1 MLFRRAD
8 IVLAAAI
15 SSTLVSSSG
24 LSGFGQ
30 TRTSL
35 VIAVTMAESL
45 RPVLG
50 LRATDFSATIDGRT
64 APVSAISAAPLTLSI
79 VLLFDISASANSRFL
94 EPPQDFTSEVDA
106 NLLSHLAPAD
116 RFASGVFGDNVSIS
130 GFSAGDRR
138 SQLAAVRQGFKN
150 TVIGRNGPSRI
161 WDAVDSA
168 VTALADQ
175 PGRRAIILV
184 TDGQASG
191 NRLGLAAVIKHAQAA
206 DVAVCVVAS
215 GSGFIEPLPPQRSL
229 LTPYD
234 ALIRLASETGGT
246 RTADAVGD
254 TFRPRHPERF
264 FGGLLDV
271 LRNSYVLEID
281 APAISGLHTVE
292 VRVAS
297 GAQAHVRSA
306 FTIGAR

>member
-1 MLFRRAD
+1 MNFRRVD
-8 IVLAAAI
+8 TTLVAAAF
-15 SSTLVSSSG
+15 SAVVTG
-24 LSGFGQ
+24 GALSGTGQ
-30 TRTSL
+30 MQTLFVVGVTR
-35 VIAVTMAESL
+35 AESL

-50 LRATDFSATIDGRT
+50 LRASDFSATIDGRT
-64 APVSAISAAPLTLSI
+64 APVSSIAATPLTLSI

-116 RFASGVFGDNVSIS
+116 RVATGVFGDNVSIS

-138 SQLAAVRQGFKN
+138 SQVAAARQGFKN
-150 TVIGRNGPSRI
+150 TVMGRNGPSRI

-191 NRLGLAAVIKHAQAA
+191 NRLGLAAVIKRAQAA
-206 DVAVCVVAS
+206 DVAVSVIAS
-215 GSGFIEPLPPQRSL
+215 GSGFIEPLPLQRSL

-234 ALIRLASETGGT
+234 ALIRLAGETGGV
-246 RTADAVGD
+246 RVADAVGD

-264 FGGLLDV
+264 FEGLLEV
-271 LRNSYVLEID
+271 LRNSYILEIA
-281 APAISGLHTVE
+281 APDMSGLHTVE

-297 GAQAHVRSA
+297 GGQTHVRSA
-306 FTIGAR
+306 FTIGGR